1 MKSQGTNL
9 HTIGSWVGRLLSLD
23 FSALYDIRVEP
34 AATTSAVG
42 VVLVASLLA
51 GLGSWLWAL
60 QSTELRGIDTAE
72 VFVKSLLLGSLIQ
85 TAVWLLWV
93 YLTYQVL
100 VRAYGTRTD
109 FPELTRIMGF
119 AFAPVGLSL
128 LIAVKGLAIP
138 FGVIA
143 FAMTIL
149 ITNIA
154 IQQTTNAGA
163 RESTIANLTGF
174 TIFAIVMGVF
184 ANIAEVS
191 TLGGL
196 APGIFFFSLDL

>member
-1 MKSQGTNL
+1 MKLQKTNL
-9 HTIGSWVGRLLSLD
+9 HTVGSWVGRLLSLD
-23 FSALYDIRVEP
+23 FSVLDDIRAEP

-42 VVLVASLLA
+42 VVLVASLMA
-51 GLGSWLWAL
+51 GFGSWLWAL

-72 VFVKSLLLGSLIQ
+72 VFIKSLLLGSIIQ

-93 YLTYQVL
+93 YLTYQIL
-100 VRAYGTRTD
+100 VRAYGAHTQ

-128 LIAVKGLAIP
+128 LIAVKTLAIP

-143 FAMTIL
+143 FAVTVL

-154 IQQTTNAGA
+154 VQETTKAGA
-163 RESTIANLTGF
+163 RETTIANLSGF
-174 TIFAIVMGVF
+174 TVFAIVMGVF